1 MVKYTGQGSSLIEL
15 TRELFQMLA
24 SVGPHIYRDALL
36 LQKVCRVLRGY
47 YSSVLALVASYEG
60 TSSQDGGVGDRRDPR
75 LRLKEARLNV
85 EEALGTCLLPSL
97 QLIPTNPAVDKRYG
111 SIESYA
117 L

>member
-1 MVKYTGQGSSLIEL
+1 MVKYTGQRSSLIDL
-15 TRELFQMLA
+15 PREIFQMLA
-24 SVGPHIYRDALL
+24 SVGPHLYRDALL

-47 YSSVLALVASYEG
+47 YSSVLALVASSEG

-97 QLIPTNPAVDKRYG
+97 QLIPANPAVDKRYG